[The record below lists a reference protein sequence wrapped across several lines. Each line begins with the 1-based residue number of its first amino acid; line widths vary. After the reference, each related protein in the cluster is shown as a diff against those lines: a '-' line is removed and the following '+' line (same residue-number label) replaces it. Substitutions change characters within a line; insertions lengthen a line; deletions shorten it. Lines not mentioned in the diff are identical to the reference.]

1 MIKSMTGY
9 GRAEYADED
18 LKIAV
23 EIKSVNNRYLD
34 IGIKMPRQLGMLEAG
49 IRAELKKYI
58 SRGKVDVYITY
69 EDLKEANMQVK
80 YNSKIAGEYLKYL
93 RQMAQEYGLDN
104 DIRVST
110 LSKYPDVLTMEEEPM
125 DPVQLWDRLR
135 AVVDEAAENFR
146 EARVREGEFLRND
159 LIGKLNEM
167 QGHVDFITERSP
179 QIVAAYRQRL
189 CDKVK
194 ELIGDAVIDDSR
206 IVQEVTIYADKVC
219 VDEELVRLQSHIK
232 ATREALDGSE
242 GIGRKLDFI
251 AQEMNRESNTIL
263 SKSDNLEVSDRA
275 IELKTTVEK
284 VREQI
289 QNIFGNT
296 VNAGKII
303 AIVSPDS
310 APVKRLVSKAREDG
324 RTVDATQGRKTKAV
338 LIMEN
343 DRIILS
349 ALLPETIRGRAQG
362 TREDMSRE
370 EEERPD

>member
-189 CDKVK
+189 YDKVK

-232 ATREALDGSE
+232 ATRETLDGSE

-289 QNIFGNT
+289 QNI
-296 VNAGKII
+296 
-303 AIVSPDS
+303 
-310 APVKRLVSKAREDG
+310 E
-324 RTVDATQGRKTKAV
+324 
-338 LIMEN
+338 
-343 DRIILS
+343 
-349 ALLPETIRGRAQG
+349 
-362 TREDMSRE
+362 
-370 EEERPD
+370 

>member
-93 RQMAQEYGLDN
+93 RQMAQEYGLDD

-189 CDKVK
+189 YDKVK

-289 QNIFGNT
+289 QNI
-296 VNAGKII
+296 
-303 AIVSPDS
+303 
-310 APVKRLVSKAREDG
+310 E
-324 RTVDATQGRKTKAV
+324 
-338 LIMEN
+338 
-343 DRIILS
+343 
-349 ALLPETIRGRAQG
+349 
-362 TREDMSRE
+362 
-370 EEERPD
+370 

>member
-93 RQMAQEYGLDN
+93 RQMAQEHGLDD

-179 QIVAAYRQRL
+179 QIIAAYRQRL

-289 QNIFGNT
+289 QNI
-296 VNAGKII
+296 
-303 AIVSPDS
+303 
-310 APVKRLVSKAREDG
+310 E
-324 RTVDATQGRKTKAV
+324 
-338 LIMEN
+338 
-343 DRIILS
+343 
-349 ALLPETIRGRAQG
+349 
-362 TREDMSRE
+362 
-370 EEERPD
+370 